1 MATDQTTTATAG
13 AARARVYFALWP
25 DAATTKQ
32 LHATASEIR
41 PACGGRVMRADTLH
55 LTLAFIGDIPR
66 ARIPQLLLLGGEVSC
81 PAFTLCL
88 DMAALWERQ
97 HLIWAGPRQ
106 PPVGLIDLAGQ
117 LSSRLQAA
125 DVPVDRRVFKPHV
138 TLIRR
143 CERAFAER
151 EIEPVVWNVRDFV
164 LVESLREPA
173 GTRYRVL
180 ARWPV
185 S

>member
-1 MATDQTTTATAG
+1 M
-13 AARARVYFALWP
+13 YFALWP
-25 DAATTKQ
+25 DAATVNQ
-32 LHATASEIR
+32 LHATASEIQTV
-41 PACGGRVMRADTLH
+41 CGGKVMRADTLH

-66 ARIPQLLLLGGEVSC
+66 AQIPQLLLLAGEVSS

-97 HLIWAGPRQ
+97 HLVWAGPRQ
-106 PPVGLIDLAGQ
+106 PPAELMDLAGQ

-125 DVPVDRRVFKPHV
+125 GVPVDRRGFKPHV
-138 TLIRR
+138 TLLRR

-151 EIEPVVWNVRDFV
+151 DIEPVVWNVRNFV

-173 GTRYRVL
+173 GARYRVL
-180 ARWPV
+180 AQWPLGLPDY
-185 S
+185 

>member
-1 MATDQTTTATAG
+1 M
-13 AARARVYFALWP
+13 YFALWP
-25 DAATTKQ
+25 DTATVKQ
-32 LHATASEIR
+32 LHSTASEIR

-66 ARIPQLLLLGGEVSC
+66 AQIPQLLLLAGEVSC

-106 PPVGLIDLAGQ
+106 PPAELMDLAGQ

-125 DVPVDRRVFKPHV
+125 GVPVDRRVFKPHV

-151 EIEPVVWNVRDFV
+151 DIEPVVWKVNSFV
-164 LVESLREPA
+164 LVESLRESA
-173 GTRYRVL
+173 GARYRVL
-180 ARWPV
+180 ARWPIA
-185 S
+185 